1 MIICRQLSAP
11 TGLLSEM
18 FLSKC
23 VTLRE
28 MGLALLEKENRGM
41 LVLNTPF
48 IFTFVS
54 GLHLTVITFTS
65 NQAMSR
71 EK

>member
-1 MIICRQLSAP
+1 
-11 TGLLSEM
+11 
-18 FLSKC
+18 
-23 VTLRE
+23 

-41 LVLNTPF
+41 LVLDTPF

-65 NQAMSR
+65 NV
-71 EK
+71 